1 MRRLAVA
8 LTALSL
14 AASPAL
20 AQNGCPAGALTT
32 TRDFQCN
39 AADLFAYMAP
49 QLGTAVAGGSHTLGL
64 GSTVGGFP
72 HFAVALRMNGVFG
85 GAPALGPLTSVNAT
99 PGTNLDTKT
108 AILAFPTV
116 DAAVGVFKG
125 IGLGVTRVGGVD
137 LLASATYLPAVDAA
151 SISIAPQDGAIK
163 IGYGV
168 RVGLL
173 QQSLIVPGV
182 SFSYLKRDLPTLNL
196 KAGANSASFD
206 MQDMS
211 LKTSSWRLSAQ
222 KNLLMLQIAAGY
234 GQDTYD
240 ANARIAMTAPGLT
253 LSPIN
258 AGVSTKRTTMY
269 ASAGLN
275 LILARVVAEVGQVSG
290 GDIATYN
297 TYSTD
302 PNAKRLYGS
311 VGIRVGF

>member
-8 LTALSL
+8 LTAFTV
-14 AASPAL
+14 AASPAF

-39 AADLFAYMAP
+39 AADLFAYLAP

-64 GSTVGGFP
+64 GTTVGGFP
-72 HFAVALRMNGVFG
+72 HFAVGVRLNAVLG
-85 GAPALGPLTSVNAT
+85 GAPALGPLTSINTTA
-99 PGTNLDTKT
+99 GTNLDTK
-108 AILAFPTV
+108 AAMLAFPTV
-116 DAAVGVFKG
+116 DASVGLFQG
-125 IGLGVTRVGGVD
+125 FGLGVTRVGGID
-137 LLASATYLPAVDAA
+137 LLASATYLPSVDAA
-151 SISIAPQDGAIK
+151 SVSIAPQDGNIK

-182 SFSYLKRDLPTLNL
+182 TFSYLKRDLPTLNL
-196 KAGANSASFD
+196 KAGANSARFD

-211 LKTSSWRLSAQ
+211 LTTSSWRLSAQ
-222 KNLLMLQIAAGY
+222 KNLLMIQVAAGY

-240 ANARIAMTAPGLT
+240 ASARIAMTAPSLT
-253 LSPIN
+253 IPNIDAN
-258 AGVSTKRTTMY
+258 VSTKRTTMY

-290 GDIATYN
+290 GDVTTYN
-297 TYSTD
+297 TFSTG

-311 VGIRVGF
+311 VGVRVGF